1 MSDQQSRTQ
10 EEVRKI
16 IRETSRE
23 EFILSE
29 MKRTGFWPTDSEKPT
44 LSEKIVARRNE
55 LWVELRELVA
65 KERKI
70 KDPDKLLKEYRK
82 QRMKESREKQK
93 ANRERREQERKD
105 RAAAWQE
112 RKSKEILFL
121 GENIS
126 GGLQEKESNVEKLAG
141 FGLTDFGDAAGLAKA
156 IGITVGQLSFLSF
169 NRRVSKVSHYRRF
182 YMQKK
187 SGGKRLI
194 SAPMPRLKEAQYW
207 ILENILNKIPVH
219 KSAHGFAN
227 EKSIVTNAQPHV
239 QQDVVINLDFKDFFP
254 TITFR
259 RVKGVFCN
267 LGYSEHLAIILASI
281 CTEPDVDMMKMD
293 GTRYFVAK
301 GERVL
306 PQGAPTSPAL
316 TNILCYKLD
325 KRLEGTAKRLM
336 FNYTRYADDLTFSAK
351 GEYVKDLYKLL
362 WRVKSITTDEG
373 FVLHPDKLRIM
384 RNGARQ
390 EVTGIVVNDQLGV
403 DRRTMRKFRA
413 LLHQIK
419 TTGWEGKKWGASPNI
434 KASVWGYANFIFMV
448 KPEKGK
454 TLLEEVKNLMS
465 ASGDT
470 FTSAKNISN
479 SLEQKIKEERQ
490 NIEKKK
496 DDGKDNK
503 PGWKLW

>member
-1 MSDQQSRTQ
+1 MSNQTKRTK
-10 EEVRKI
+10 EEIRKA
-16 IRETSRE
+16 IRDTSRE

-29 MKRTGFWPTDSEKPT
+29 MKRTGFWPTDSEVPT
-44 LSEKIVARRNE
+44 VSEKIVDRRNE
-55 LWVELRELVA
+55 LQKELRELVA

-70 KDPDKLLKEYRK
+70 KDPDKLLKDYRK

-93 ANRERREQERKD
+93 ANREKRAQERKD
-105 RAAAWQE
+105 KAAAWEE
-112 RKSKEILFL
+112 RKSKEILYL

-126 GGLQEKESNVEKLAG
+126 GGLQEKASDAAKLTG
-141 FGLTDFGDAAGLAKA
+141 FGLTDFGEAAGLAKA
-156 IGITVGQLSFLSF
+156 MGITVGQLSFLSF

-182 YMQKK
+182 YMKKK

-194 SAPMPRLKEAQYW
+194 SAPMPKLKQAQYW

-219 KSAHGFAN
+219 PLAHGFAN

-267 LGYSEHLAIILASI
+267 LGYSEHLATILAAI

-316 TNILCYKLD
+316 TNILCYKMD
-325 KRLEGTAKRLM
+325 KRLEGTAKSLN
-336 FNYTRYADDLTFSAK
+336 FNYTRYADDLTFSAS
-351 GEYVKDLYKLL
+351 GDSVKDIYKLL
-362 WRVKSITTDEG
+362 WRVKSITTHEG

-384 RNGARQ
+384 RNGAKQ
-390 EVTGIVVNDQLGV
+390 EVTGIVVNNQLGI

-419 TTGWEGKKWGASPNI
+419 TTGWKGKKWGASNNI
-434 KASVWGYANFIFMV
+434 KASVWGYANFVFMV

-454 TLLEEVKNLMS
+454 ALFEEVKQLMGEKS
-465 ASGDT
+465 IPVT
-470 FTSAKNISN
+470 KSN
-479 SLEQKIKEERQ
+479 SSSLERKIKEAQQEIVKEQ
-490 NIEKKK
+490 K
-496 DDGKDNK
+496 DKGDKT
-503 PGWKLW
+503 PWKLW

>member
-1 MSDQQSRTQ
+1 MSDQQPRTR
-10 EEVRKI
+10 EEVWKI

-29 MKRTGFWPTDSEKPT
+29 MKRTGFWPTDTEKPT
-44 LSEKIVARRNE
+44 LSETIVARRNE
-55 LWVELRELVA
+55 LHRELRDLVA
-65 KERKI
+65 KENKI
-70 KDPDKLLKEYRK
+70 KDPDKLLQEYRK

-93 ANRERREQERKD
+93 ANKERRAQERKD
-105 RAAAWQE
+105 KAAAWQE

-126 GGLQEKESNVEKLAG
+126 GGLQEKESNVVKLAS

-156 IGITVGQLSFLSF
+156 MGITVGQLSFLSF

-194 SAPMPRLKEAQYW
+194 SAPMPRLKQAQYW
-207 ILENILNKIPVH
+207 VLENILNKIPVH

-254 TITFR
+254 TINFR

-267 LGYSEHLAIILASI
+267 LGYSEHLATILAAI

-373 FVLHPDKLRIM
+373 FILHPDKLRIM

-448 KPEKGK
+448 KPKKGK
-454 TLLEEVKNLMS
+454 ALLEEVKSLMGTD
-465 ASGDT
+465 GDT
-470 FTSAKNISN
+470 YASTKNTSS
-479 SLEQKIKEERQ
+479 SLERKIKEEQ
-490 NIEKKK
+490 KKIEKKK
-496 DDGKDNK
+496 DDKGGK
-503 PGWKLW
+503 PRWKLW

>member
-1 MSDQQSRTQ
+1 MSDQQPRTR
-10 EEVRKI
+10 EEVQKI

-29 MKRTGFWPTDSEKPT
+29 MKRTGFWPSDSEKPS
-44 LSEKIVARRNE
+44 LSEKIIARRNE
-55 LWVELRELVA
+55 LWIEMRELVA

-70 KDPDKLLKEYRK
+70 KDPEKLLKEYRK

-93 ANRERREQERKD
+93 TNRERREQERKD
-105 RAAAWQE
+105 KAAAWQE

-126 GGLQEKESNVEKLAG
+126 GGLQEKESNAPKLAS

-156 IGITVGQLSFLSF
+156 MGITVGQLSFLSF

-207 ILENILNKIPVH
+207 VLENILNKIPVH
-219 KSAHGFAN
+219 ETAHGFAH

-254 TITFR
+254 TINFR

-267 LGYSEHLAIILASI
+267 LGYSEHLATILAAI

-336 FNYTRYADDLTFSAK
+336 FNYTRYADDLTFSAS

-419 TTGWEGKKWGASPNI
+419 TTGWEGKKWGVSPNI

-448 KPEKGK
+448 KPKKGK
-454 TLLEEVKNLMS
+454 TLLEEVKSLMGNTP
-465 ASGDT
+465 ASPELPSN
-470 FTSAKNISN
+470 TSK
-479 SLEQKIKEERQ
+479 SLEQKIKEEQ
-490 NIEKKK
+490 KKIEKKK
-496 DDGKDNK
+496 DNK
-503 PGWKLW
+503 GDKPRWKLW